1 MSDNNVPS
9 PIGGGLGCGE
19 SRTMNCPHPSP
30 LPEGEGTRGAALP
43 LGDGIEKNATQWF
56 FCQPAGLVG
65 ISETGNFLQRR
76 LNMIQSKSTWKR
88 RWKILALLAVLCIG
102 IATLTDAQ
110 EKRKAAE
117 IQAEIET
124 LQAELREAQEA
135 EGIVVI
141 NDQVAEPTV
150 EFYPVTEENRM
161 FIVNTLS
168 FLVPNVRSSM
178 DKNRFAVIG
187 SKSDHA
193 KVKEMLAK
201 LQQAEKEPEQNVAPE
216 WARKDDIMCAYSLNG
231 INKEKALRLLS
242 SLKGLLMKLDEERNM
257 LLVFGSEVMHS
268 NVKELLGQVA
278 TEPAIQPLQPLI
290 PTDEQVGHRPPGGA
304 VGESRPEPDTFN
316 SSAEYRTLPPG
327 GRQPTSAQPQ
337 SWNRS
342 VWARQAVLAP
352 PQEELVFRTYPHD
365 LMFKMAVESIPNW
378 KVRGEYAH
386 DSKLVFIVGRKFDI
400 EKLEAIL
407 AQMKE
412 SQESEEKAIAE
423 NKPILRRYKYPVGL
437 LLGDDVFVS
446 LIKEL
451 VGKNTAVG
459 TENTG
464 TTIETAS
471 VVIWALKSD
480 QDKVKAMLEQI
491 TKATEKV
498 LEDGRYTP
506 TLQ

>member
-1 MSDNNVPS
+1 
-9 PIGGGLGCGE
+9 
-19 SRTMNCPHPSP
+19 
-30 LPEGEGTRGAALP
+30 
-43 LGDGIEKNATQWF
+43 
-56 FCQPAGLVG
+56 
-65 ISETGNFLQRR
+65 
-76 LNMIQSKSTWKR
+76 MIQSKSTWKR

-110 EKRKAAE
+110 ERRKAAE

-135 EGIVVI
+135 EGIMVDE
-141 NDQVAEPTV
+141 NEPTA

-187 SKSDHA
+187 TKAEHE
-193 KVKEMLAK
+193 KIKEMLAK
-201 LQQAEKEPEQNVAPE
+201 LQKAEKEPEQNVAPE

-327 GRQPTSAQPQ
+327 GRQPTSQEPLAPYTVIRQIPEQ
-337 SWNRS
+337 VEEILPSGEK
-342 VWARQAVLAP
+342 VVKTVMKEVVETIDPTARQLIPIEEEMAKQRDPFFDRDSWQRQPAP
-352 PQEELVFRTYPHD
+352 PQEELVFRTYTMD
-365 LMFKMAVESIPNW
+365 STTVLAFLISGVSD
-378 KVRGEYAH
+378 KVRQMRVANRGRTNQDMVFH
-386 DSKLVFIVGRKFDI
+386 NFVLGSKSSI
-400 EKLEAIL
+400 EKIDAVI
-407 AQMKE
+407 AQLKE
-412 SQESEEKAIAE
+412 SQESEEKAIAA
-423 NKPILRRYKYPVGL
+423 NKPILRSYEQPNGVPVSEL
-437 LLGDDVFVS
+437 LSFITA
-446 LIKEL
+446 LI
-451 VGKNTAVG
+451 GKNGNVITHEGKIAV
-459 TENTG
+459 
-464 TTIETAS
+464 
-471 VVIWALKSD
+471 WALQPD
-480 QDKVKAMLEQI
+480 QDKVSAMLEQI
-491 TKATEKV
+491 TQATEKGKAA
-498 LEDGRYTP
+498 EDSEM
-506 TLQ
+506 QFFQVE